1 MALLLQQWSR
11 RRRDPGAASL
21 GASRAT
27 AHGPQWSLGLQAH
40 MTQQLD
46 FFHRILPFVSHP
58 TTAATPG
65 WTVNEIPSTPWSVDE
80 PPSILLAVVTAI
92 RAHRSAVRS
101 EDMVLPPCGRLV
113 GKMRMKWL
121 PAGRLSTASASAC
134 ATAAKRDGH
143 ALRSPKQGPPADPS
157 LQQGRVEQVADRASF
172 FLNKMRQPLMPI
184 VVTDVTGID
193 AVL

>member
-1 MALLLQQWSR
+1 VALLLQQWSR

-143 ALRSPKQGPPADPS
+143 ALRSRRFCFLGRLRR
-157 LQQGRVEQVADRASF
+157 LQQRRSHRSRQTDRNTCRACS
-172 FLNKMRQPLMPI
+172 
-184 VVTDVTGID
+184 
-193 AVL
+193 AAWWW